1 MLDYSTNTTDDLYR
15 ISCQLF
21 KELWDGTPIR
31 LLGIRTGKLVK
42 PDAPV
47 VYLNTFGEEGQKVFD
62 ALPVD
67 PPLTLVAVSGLDWD
81 RDMAPWGSPAVFKNA
96 APFSGGADD
105 YLRLLTG
112 EILPAA
118 ERRLAGAPRWRG
130 IAGYSLAGLFAV
142 YALCNTDAFSRAASV
157 SGSLWFPGFRE
168 YVLSHTPLRQPDC
181 VFFSLGDRESKTRNP
196 VLRTVQENTEALCE
210 FCRGQGIRTVFQ
222 LNPGGHHDHPAQ
234 RTAAGIQWI
243 TNG

>member
-1 MLDYSTNTTDDLYR
+1 MDT
-15 ISCQLF
+15 F
-21 KELWDGTPIR
+21 VADGKTVSVYPAAEP
-31 LLGIRTGKLVK
+31 G
-42 PDAPV
+42 APV
-47 VYLNTFGEEGQKVFD
+47 VYLNTFGEEGQAVFD
-62 ALPVD
+62 ALTAIGGPA
-67 PPLTLVAVSGLDWD
+67 LTLVTISGLDWD
-81 RDMAPWGSPAVFKNA
+81 RDMSPWDSPAVFKSA
-96 APFSGGADD
+96 APFAGGADD
-105 YLRLLTG
+105 YLRLLAE
-112 EILPAA
+112 EIVPAA
-118 ERRLAGAPRWRG
+118 ERRGAWAPLLGRG
-130 IAGYSLAGLFAV
+130 RAEGYR
-142 YALCNTDAFSRAASV
+142 TDVFSRAASV

-234 RTAAGIQWI
+234 RTGAGIQWI

>member
-1 MLDYSTNTTDDLYR
+1 MDT
-15 ISCQLF
+15 F
-21 KELWDGTPIR
+21 VADGKTVSVYPAAEP
-31 LLGIRTGKLVK
+31 G
-42 PDAPV
+42 APV
-47 VYLNTFGEEGQKVFD
+47 VYLNTFGEEGQAVFD
-62 ALPVD
+62 ALTAIGGPA
-67 PPLTLVAVSGLDWD
+67 LTLVTISGLDWD
-81 RDMAPWGSPAVFKNA
+81 RDMSPWDSPAVFKSA
-96 APFSGGADD
+96 APFAGGADD
-105 YLRLLTG
+105 YLRLLAE
-112 EILPAA
+112 EIVPAA
-118 ERRLAGAPRWRG
+118 ERRLPSTPIWRG

-142 YALCNTDAFSRAASV
+142 YALYRTDVFSRAASV

-210 FCRGQGIRTVFQ
+210 FCRGQGIRIVFQ